1 LNMEEKAMKTFSGTT
16 TKLYRKIMLVTVAAI
31 MLLTVSFAV
40 AQMGGG
46 PGGPAM
52 RGPLYNVSTETTVR
66 GTVVE
71 VQQLTAQTAGS
82 NKATWRNCPR
92 GWAGTHVVVKTE
104 EGSSTVHVGPSA
116 YLAQKNFVLAK
127 GDKVTITGS
136 KVQYQ
141 GSDFLIAKEITM
153 GDQFLTLRDARGLPL
168 WSGARQGMPM
178 PNPPGN

>member
-1 LNMEEKAMKTFSGTT
+1 MKTFLGTA
-16 TKLYRKIMLVTVAAI
+16 TKFYSEIVLVTVAAI
-31 MLLTVSFAV
+31 MLLTASFAL

-71 VQQLTAQTAGS
+71 VQQLTAQTSAS
-82 NKATWRNCPR
+82 NTATWRNCPR

-104 EGSSTVHVGPSA
+104 EGSLTVHVGPSA

-141 GSDFLIAKEITM
+141 GSDFLIAKEMTK
-153 GDQFLTLRDARGLPL
+153 GDQVLTLRDARGFPL

-178 PNPPGN
+178 PNPPTN